1 MIRILVAIAVLSACG
16 NDSTTS
22 AREVTTQEETK
33 YETKTECEW
42 QTQCRNVRTRG
53 RGKWG
58 RSCIK
63 KVCERVQICTDE
75 IVPVSI

>member
-22 AREVTTQEETK
+22 AREVTTQEETE
-33 YETKTECEW
+33 YGTKTECEW
-42 QTQCRNVRTRG
+42 QTQCRNVRTKR
-53 RGKWG
+53 RSKHG
-58 RSCIK
+58 RSCLK
-63 KVCERVQICTDE
+63 RVCERVQVCEDV